1 MMVFPALAS
10 SMGAAAAVLCFS
22 SVSNMFEMYQTL
34 QQHHQCL
41 APSTQSSATHDE
53 GMSRASISLAAKAR
67 KWKSVSEG
75 LTELRKMPRRELI
88 QLFLQCENTESLAL
102 FNHDTNQQ
110 HAVYDGYL
118 LNNGP
123 ILVYPSDAH
132 CLHSSRLSSFF
143 SCFVFILIRQTHVTS
158 FITNRLFGRGQQ
170 WLGKVYFEPTG
181 ADAIRKGQNRFACK
195 QGERLDCTFN
205 CYIGPSALCRRLPTM
220 QGPSVIINDYAPHNN
235 NLLPSSLV
243 WGGMVDEL
251 RIIPMAQSGQKVIL
265 LGMGYFKWS
274 GGVWNA
280 APFCLV
286 ART

>member
-88 QLFLQCENTESLAL
+88 QLFLQCENTESLEL
-102 FNHDTNQQ
+102 FNHDANQQ
-110 HAVYDGYL
+110 NAVYDGYL

-123 ILVYPSDAH
+123 IL
-132 CLHSSRLSSFF
+132 
-143 SCFVFILIRQTHVTS
+143 THVTN
-158 FITNRLFGRGQQ
+158 FITNRLFGRGRQ

-181 ADAIRKGQNRFACK
+181 ADAIRNGQNRFACK

-251 RIIPMAQSGQKVIL
+251 RIIPMAQSGRKVIL